1 MRKPQRTI
9 IQILSVKAGCT
20 GSVLSYSGRLNIHP
34 PFTVSG
40 SVMKHITKVGPGSNT
55 HKSVFSKKKVLEV
68 LIYLCLRIHMYV
80 VD

>member
-34 PFTVSG
+34 PFTLSG
-40 SVMKHITKVGPGSNT
+40 SVMKHITKVGPGSNRD
-55 HKSVFSKKKVLEV
+55 V
-68 LIYLCLRIHMYV
+68 
-80 VD
+80 